1 MVNNM
6 DNKYQTSIP
15 EEAIRKVLDDAY
27 LDGWKLQSVI
37 ARTRLT
43 EKIWEKLEVLK
54 AAESK

>member
-1 MVNNM
+1 MENTQNNHH
-6 DNKYQTSIP
+6 TSIP

>member
-1 MVNNM
+1 MENTQNNHH
-6 DNKYQTSIP
+6 TSIP

-54 AAESK
+54 AAEGK

>member
-1 MVNNM
+1 M

-37 ARTRLT
+37 SRTRLT

>member
-1 MVNNM
+1 MENTQNNNHRWIY
-6 DNKYQTSIP
+6 DNDTM
-15 EEAIRKVLDDAY
+15 KVLDDAY

-54 AAESK
+54 AAEGK